1 MLKYLL
7 EVQHAKEA
15 GARIE
20 MLQLLKVVLVGSARA
35 GKTRYV
41 VCQQGGAPSTQLRA
55 ECSFFVSP
63 WRMKGKKRNAGRL
76 LGTMS

>member
-1 MLKYLL
+1 MPPEAVVEKGGEVLKYLL
-7 EVQHAKEA
+7 EVQRAKEA

-41 VCQQGGAPSTQLRA
+41 KCRVRRSSLYYCGHVRVKGSV
-55 ECSFFVSP
+55 FVSP
-63 WRMKGKKRNAGRL
+63 
-76 LGTMS
+76 